1 MTKLSKEASDL
12 LEDEP
17 INKQR
22 LDFIASS
29 LNEKLK
35 LVKTF
40 DEEIIENSAVDGIEG
55 EILESDEINSRVVDL
70 LRLINEA
77 TSPKDNN
84 TGILSVPTT
93 INASETTSSGTNSNE
108 IVPSGFQRSTTPS
121 GSSVA
126 STLAFENAHIQLRGS
141 MWNHTVPILSGRKMQ
156 LGGGK
161 KITRATC
168 RATVQPLP

>member
-1 MTKLSKEASDL
+1 MTKLSKEANDL

-40 DEEIIENSAVDGIEG
+40 DEEITENCAVDGIEA
-55 EILESDEINSRVVDL
+55 ETLESDELNSRVMDF

-77 TSPKDNN
+77 TSPKMIA
-84 TGILSVPTT
+84 TQEFRLFQLPSMSAKLHPLVRTQT
-93 INASETTSSGTNSNE
+93 KLRSLVFNSRLQFLDQ
-108 IVPSGFQRSTTPS
+108 V
-121 GSSVA
+121 
-126 STLAFENAHIQLRGS
+126 
-141 MWNHTVPILSGRKMQ
+141 
-156 LGGGK
+156 
-161 KITRATC
+161 
-168 RATVQPLP
+168 

>member
-1 MTKLSKEASDL
+1 MAEKLARTRAKRGGNRSVMTKLSKEANDL

-40 DEEIIENSAVDGIEG
+40 GEEIMEDCAVDRIEA
-55 EILESDEINSRVVDL
+55 EILESDEINSLVVDL

-77 TSPKDNN
+77 TSPKMIA
-84 TGILSVPTT
+84 TQEFRL
-93 INASETTSSGTNSNE
+93 
-108 IVPSGFQRSTTPS
+108 F
-121 GSSVA
+121 
-126 STLAFENAHIQLRGS
+126 QLRS
-141 MWNHTVPILSGRKMQ
+141 MSAKLH
-156 LGGGK
+156 
-161 KITRATC
+161 
-168 RATVQPLP
+168 PLVRTQTKLRPLVFNSRLQFLDQV

>member
-1 MTKLSKEASDL
+1 MWWKSKCKNKIFSKEANDL

-17 INKQR
+17 IKKQR

-40 DEEIIENSAVDGIEG
+40 DEEIIENCAVDGIEA
-55 EILESDEINSRVVDL
+55 EILESDEINSRVIDL

-77 TSPKDNN
+77 TSPKDSNA
-84 TGILSVPTT
+84 GISTNV
-93 INASETTSSGTNSNE
+93 SETTSSGTNANE
-108 IVPSGFQRSTTPS
+108 IAPSGFQQSTTPS

-126 STLAFENAHIQLRGS
+126 STLAF
-141 MWNHTVPILSGRKMQ
+141 
-156 LGGGK
+156 
-161 KITRATC
+161 
-168 RATVQPLP
+168 

>member
-1 MTKLSKEASDL
+1 MAEKLSRTRAKRGGNPSVMTKLSKEANDL

-40 DEEIIENSAVDGIEG
+40 DEEIIENCAVDGIEA
-55 EILESDEINSRVVDL
+55 EILESDEINSRVMDL

-77 TSPKDNN
+77 TSPKM
-84 TGILSVPTT
+84 I
-93 INASETTSSGTNSNE
+93 
-108 IVPSGFQRSTTPS
+108 
-121 GSSVA
+121 
-126 STLAFENAHIQLRGS
+126 
-141 MWNHTVPILSGRKMQ
+141 
-156 LGGGK
+156 
-161 KITRATC
+161 AT
-168 RATVQPLP
+168 QEF